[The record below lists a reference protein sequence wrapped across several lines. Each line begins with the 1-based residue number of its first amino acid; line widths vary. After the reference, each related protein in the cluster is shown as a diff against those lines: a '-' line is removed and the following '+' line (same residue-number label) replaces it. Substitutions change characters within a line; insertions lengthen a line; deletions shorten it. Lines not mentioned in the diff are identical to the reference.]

1 MSPSSALGIA
11 RIADARE
18 TPESMTDTVSVTLH
32 FSVRFTKDASGW
44 WEANSGR
51 YGSTSAPTRE
61 ACVDILKERAIR
73 GY

>member
-44 WEANSGR
+44 WEATSR
-51 YGSTSAPTRE
+51 YGSTTAATRE